1 MEDFNSSLVL
11 ENLPHAFAYHK
22 MMFNSHDQPID
33 YVFLYVN
40 DAFEVMTGLSKDDI
54 LYKKVSEV
62 LPNLDS
68 DAFDWVKMYGKVVVE
83 KQTLQFRQ
91 YSTPLNKWYD
101 VVAYANDDDCFTT
114 IFHEVTQ
121 DVSKNEALQKIVSF
135 LHHGL
140 KSDSVNIDFQRI
152 VDTMLAIAQVE
163 FCAINIVNKDKQD
176 NTLMAYASK
185 KQPHA
190 QRKEE
195 LDNNLLNSVW
205 PNDVFKQPSL
215 NEFGYAFFD
224 SFSVISALFYDKD
237 KIQQLQQNFN
247 IHKICVLVLT
257 YQSKNIGFLTLA
269 LHEHQYVQHL
279 EHVLLFVDLLKEYI
293 PRMQIEATLKETR
306 NELEKFFNL
315 NLDMFAITDQ
325 KGYFK
330 KLNPAWEQTLGYSL
344 EELLSQPYENF
355 LHKDDLNKTTD
366 VVTSLKDQHQV
377 RGFVNRFVDKQGN
390 IHHIEW
396 RTQPQGHLWYSAAR
410 DITHSIQQENKLAF
424 EHQQMLSIF
433 DEMNALIYVVD
444 IKTYEILFINQYGKK
459 IYGDVVTKPCYQTLG
474 RSNNGPCSFCK
485 IAELE
490 KDNDKKIEWNRF
502 RQDINRHFM
511 CNDSMIQWPDGNQV
525 KLHVAYDISDNI
537 TMQNQLKQ
545 EKQRYMTTLMSVS
558 DGVIACDTDGIITI
572 INPVALTLLKT
583 TESEVLYKEFHQVVI
598 LVDEADRFR
607 ISSPL
612 KQVLESKT
620 AYSTPLAT
628 QLLNKDGQFIDV
640 DVDASPIFNN
650 EQTLS
655 GIVVVISDITEKRK
669 QLKEVEYLS
678 FHDQLTGLYN
688 RRYME
693 DALYRLNV
701 ARNLPL
707 SIMAIDLNGLKL
719 TNDAFGHQA
728 GDKLLQKVAQILK
741 QSCRSDDIIARSGG
755 DEFVIIL
762 PKTSAQEVIGIKDR
776 MLMLASDATMD
787 SVVLSL
793 AIGLATKEKKQQSI
807 SEVMRLADNNMY
819 KDKLKRGKIMRSK
832 TIEVL
837 LTNINMKYDNE
848 QIHTE
853 RVAQYCEAIAKAMN
867 LKQRDIEDVKVLGI
881 LHDIGKIIIPPDILN
896 KKEPLTQEEWTQI
909 KQHPITGYNIL
920 KNVEE
925 YASIAEAVLYHHER
939 IDGTGYPS
947 RLKGKKIPLFSRIIA
962 VADAYEAMTAKRAYH
977 TPKSKEEAI
986 AELRSCANT
995 QFDAEIVEI
1004 FITHVL

>member
-1 MEDFNSSLVL
+1 
-11 ENLPHAFAYHK
+11 
-22 MMFNSHDQPID
+22 
-33 YVFLYVN
+33 
-40 DAFEVMTGLSKDDI
+40 
-54 LYKKVSEV
+54 
-62 LPNLDS
+62 
-68 DAFDWVKMYGKVVVE
+68 
-83 KQTLQFRQ
+83 
-91 YSTPLNKWYD
+91 
-101 VVAYANDDDCFTT
+101 
-114 IFHEVTQ
+114 
-121 DVSKNEALQKIVSF
+121 
-135 LHHGL
+135 
-140 KSDSVNIDFQRI
+140 
-152 VDTMLAIAQVE
+152 MLAIAHVD
-163 FCAINIVNKDKQD
+163 FCAINIVNENQQD
-176 NTLMAYASK
+176 NTLMAYATS
-185 KQPHA
+185 KQPEIQH
-190 QRKEE
+190 KEE
-195 LDNNLLNSVW
+195 LDSNLLESVW
-205 PNDVFKQPSL
+205 PNDVFNQPSL
-215 NEFGYAFFD
+215 HDFGYAFFD
-224 SFSVISALFYDKD
+224 SFSVISSLFHDKD

-257 YQSKNIGFLTLA
+257 YQSRNIGFLTLA
-269 LHEHQYVQHL
+269 LHKHQRVHHL
-279 EHVLLFVDLLKEYI
+279 EHVLLFADVLKEYI
-293 PRMQIEATLKETR
+293 FRKQVEAKLKETQD
-306 NELEKFFNL
+306 ELEKFFNL
-315 NLDMFAITDQ
+315 NLDMFSITDE

-344 EELLSQPYENF
+344 EELLSQPYEYF
-355 LHKDDLNKTTD
+355 LHKDDLSKTTD

-377 RGFVNRFVDKQGN
+377 RGFVNRFVDKQGEV
-390 IHHIEW
+390 HHIEW
-396 RTQPQGHLWYSAAR
+396 RTQPQGNLWYSAAR
-410 DITHSIQQENKLAF
+410 DITLQIQQENKLAF

-444 IKTYEILFINQYGKK
+444 ITTYEILFINEYGKQ
-459 IYGDVVTKPCYQTLG
+459 IYGDVINQSCYKTIG
-474 RSNNGPCSFCK
+474 KSNNGPCSICK

-490 KDNDKKIEWNRF
+490 KDNNKKIVWDRF

-525 KLHVAYDISDNI
+525 KLHVAYDISENI
-537 TMQNQLKQ
+537 NIQNQLEQ
-545 EKQRYMTTLMSVS
+545 EKQRYLTTLMSVS
-558 DGVIACDTDGIITI
+558 DGVIACDIDGKITI
-572 INPVALTLLKT
+572 INPVALSLLKVS
-583 TESEVLYKEFHQVVI
+583 EHEVLFNGFDQVVI
-598 LVDEADRFR
+598 LVDEADKIR

-612 KQVLESKT
+612 KHVLESKT
-620 AYSTPLAT
+620 AYSAPLAT
-628 QLLNKDGQFIDV
+628 QLLTKNGQFIDV
-640 DVDASPIFNN
+640 EVDASPIFNS
-650 EQTLS
+650 EQILS

-707 SIMAIDLNGLKL
+707 SIMTIDLNGLKL

-728 GDKLLQKVAQILK
+728 GDKLLQKVAQIVK

-762 PKTSAQEVIGIKDR
+762 PKTSAQEMVGIKDR

-793 AIGLATKEKKQQSI
+793 AIGMATKEKEHESI

-896 KKEPLTQEEWTQI
+896 KKEPLTEDEWTQI

-962 VADAYEAMTAKRAYH
+962 VADAYEAMIAKRAYH
-977 TPKSKEEAI
+977 TPKTKEEAI
-986 AELRSCANT
+986 AELRLCANT

-1004 FITHVL
+1004 FITQVL